1 MDEQPKRIE
10 NAISRELTPWS
21 PDYEPIRFVDALDAK
36 VSLPFEFFR
45 NYKVIEPSTVLLPVN
60 NQLPLR
66 YSKI

>member
-1 MDEQPKRIE
+1 MGEQPTRIE
-10 NAISRELTPWS
+10 NAIPRELAPWS
-21 PDYEPIRFVDALDAK
+21 PDYEPIRFVDALDAS

-45 NYKVIEPSTVLLPVN
+45 NYKVIKPSAVLVHVN